1 MTDVATST
9 AAELSA
15 DSRPRLTYLVKR
27 LEMAER
33 ARMEE
38 VLQTYGV
45 TLHQYTALSLLE
57 RRGGLSSAQLARR
70 HFVTPQAMNQLVATL
85 ERDGLIRREPDSGNR
100 KILRATLPDRG
111 RTTLES
117 CHVAVDELERRMLA
131 DFSPD
136 QEREFRAALQRS
148 RRGLADDA

>member
-1 MTDVATST
+1 MS
-9 AAELSA
+9 AE
-15 DSRPRLTYLVKR
+15 RPTGERGQRLTYLVKR

-38 VLQTYGV
+38 VLATHGV

-57 RRGGLSSAQLARR
+57 RRDGLSSAQLARR

-85 ERDGLIRREPDSGNR
+85 ERDGLIRREPDIGNR
-100 KILRATLPDRG
+100 KILRATLTDRG

-117 CHVAVDELERRMLA
+117 CHAAVDELERRMLA
-131 DFSPD
+131 EFSPE
-136 QEREFRAALQRS
+136 QEREFRSALERS
-148 RRGLADDA
+148 LRGLADTA